1 MIIVSDTTPISELAK
16 VDRLDL
22 LPQLFGKVVIPKG
35 VFDELQVGQHPA
47 AKIVQN
53 LSWLEVVTVNNRQVV
68 EDLQGSFNLDLG
80 ESEAIALAEEM
91 NAAQLLIDEKAAR
104 RVAAARKLPLIGT
117 MGVLLLAKSRGLLGS
132 VRDVLDEMQAQGTR
146 ISDRLYERI
155 LILAQEN
162 KNGERGGF

>member
-53 LSWLEVVTVNNRQVV
+53 LSWLEVVTVNNLQVV

-117 MGVLLLAKSRGLLGS
+117 MGVLL
-132 VRDVLDEMQAQGTR
+132 
-146 ISDRLYERI
+146 
-155 LILAQEN
+155 
-162 KNGERGGF
+162 